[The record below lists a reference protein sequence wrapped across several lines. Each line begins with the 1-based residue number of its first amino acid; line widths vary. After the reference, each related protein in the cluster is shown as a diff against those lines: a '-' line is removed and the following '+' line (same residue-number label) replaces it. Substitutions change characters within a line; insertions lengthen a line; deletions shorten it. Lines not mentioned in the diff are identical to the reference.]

1 MQTFLPYSD
10 ITESMRV
17 LDDKR
22 LGKQRVETY
31 QIISAITGR
40 PKLDGT
46 PYKGWINHP
55 CSVMW
60 RNHVPL
66 LKMYLNASID
76 EWVKRGFRNTMDR
89 EDIDDPVT
97 YPDWWGNQKFH
108 DSHKSNLLKKDFDF
122 YSQYRWTVDPTNP
135 YVWKDKDGKWY
146 EQHSGTKGRVYF
158 ELNKKLVTL

>member
-17 LDDKR
+17 LDNKR

-40 PKLDGT
+40 LKLDGT
-46 PYKGWINHP
+46 PYKGWVNHP

-66 LKMYLNASID
+66 LKMYLNTSID
-76 EWVKRGFRNTMDR
+76 EWVKRGFKNTMDR
-89 EDIDDPVT
+89 EDIDEPVT
-97 YPDWWGNQKFH
+97 YPDWWGNKKFH

-122 YSQYRWTVDPTNP
+122 YSQYRWSVDPTNP
-135 YVWKDKDGKWY
+135 YVWKDKEGKWY

-158 ELNKKLVTL
+158 VSNIKSVSL